1 MNDTPTGL
9 IEGMSDEQY
18 HSRPELSSTGARML
32 LPEFKGSPKKFQ
44 WAQTHKRVSR
54 SFDFGH
60 ATHAEVLGVG
70 TGIIVYPDE
79 HLTPSGNPSTKA
91 ATVEWEAEQRSAGYT
106 VVSPDDYERVNAMK
120 DAVLAHPTAR
130 PLLEVVTMREV
141 SVFAD
146 VDGVPCRARFDALS
160 EETKNG
166 VYGIDLKTTE
176 DATKIGFERSVSRF
190 GYNVQEAHYKD
201 VYKAAVGIPVD
212 NFFIIAAEKTAP
224 YEVAVFQIEPFWV
237 DIGHKKAARAR
248 EIFAECTATG
258 EWPGY
263 TTETQELNAPA
274 WAVIEHEMQY
284 DNGEINI

>member
-1 MNDTPTGL
+1 
-9 IEGMSDEQY
+9 
-18 HSRPELSSTGARML
+18 ML

-44 WAQTHKRVSR
+44 WEQTHKRTSR

-60 ATHAEVLGVG
+60 AVHASVLGVG
-70 TGIIVYPDE
+70 LGVITYPDE

-106 VVSPDDYERVNAMK
+106 VVSPDDMVRVQAMSE
-120 DAVLAHPTAR
+120 AVLAHPTAR
-130 PLLEVVTMREV
+130 PILEVATMREV

-166 VYGIDLKTTE
+166 VYAADLKSTD
-176 DATKIGFERSVSRF
+176 DATKSGFERSVSKF
-190 GYNVQEAHYKD
+190 GYFVQEAHYRD
-201 VYKAAVGIPVD
+201 VYRAAVGKPVD
-212 NFFIIAAEKTAP
+212 KFFIIAAEKSAP

-237 DIGHKKAARAR
+237 DMGHKKAARAR

-258 EWPGY
+258 AWPGY
-263 TTETQELNAPA
+263 TTGLQELTAPA
-274 WAVIEHEMQY
+274 WSVIEHEMQY

>member
-1 MNDTPTGL
+1 
-9 IEGMSDEQY
+9 
-18 HSRPELSSTGARML
+18 
-32 LPEFKGSPKKFQ
+32 
-44 WAQTHKRVSR
+44 
-54 SFDFGH
+54 
-60 ATHAEVLGVG
+60 
-70 TGIIVYPDE
+70 
-79 HLTPSGNPSTKA
+79 
-91 ATVEWEAEQRSAGYT
+91 
-106 VVSPDDYERVNAMK
+106 
-120 DAVLAHPTAR
+120 
-130 PLLEVVTMREV
+130 MREV

-166 VYGIDLKTTE
+166 VYGIDLKTTD
-176 DATKIGFERSVSRF
+176 DATKMGFERSVSRF
-190 GYNVQEAHYKD
+190 GYFVQEAHYKD
-201 VYKAAVGIPVD
+201 VYKAAVGTPVD

-237 DIGHKKAARAR
+237 DMGHKKAARAR

-284 DNGEINI
+284 ENGEIQI